1 MSRPQQRG
9 YRTCIP
15 FVPFWATCER
25 CEGNTSFA
33 CVLDLP
39 LGATVILTGTHQDQL
54 PKRAYCTK
62 MPRSRLVGSPVQY
75 ATFSSVSLSVPD
87 IALPNLQN
95 EGKLSPEKASR
106 LCELPF
112 ELRSVLQK

>member
-9 YRTCIP
+9 YSTCIP
-15 FVPFWATCER
+15 FVPCLRSSPEVRGKHQFRLRAHRT
-25 CEGNTSFA
+25 
-33 CVLDLP
+33 

-87 IALPNLQN
+87 IALLNSEHLTQDEHQVPDTGRPQGSSL
-95 EGKLSPEKASR
+95 LYSW
-106 LCELPF
+106 
-112 ELRSVLQK
+112 